1 MNTRFCCDIAPSD
14 SRSKPF
20 GAPATRGAPNPPTFA
35 RRCLDI
41 ASWFVPSAILT
52 LLPKCPA
59 CLAAYVAVGTG
70 VGLSFSAATHLRAS
84 LMMLCIALLLYFGVR
99 ALGRFVPVKA
109 ALLRAKNYLPT
120 IQTKE
125 NAL

>member
-1 MNTRFCCDIAPSD
+1 MFLLRYRSERLTLQAVRSAGHARAQPSD
-14 SRSKPF
+14 VRPALSRHRKLVCSE
-20 GAPATRGAPNPPTFA
+20 R
-35 RRCLDI
+35 
-41 ASWFVPSAILT
+41 
-52 LLPKCPA
+52 A

-70 VGLSFSAATHLRAS
+70 VGLSFSTATQLRAS

-109 ALLRAKNYLPT
+109 ALLRAKNCFPT